1 MKQLI
6 NLIVGI
12 AALTL
17 MASATAAGGN
27 KLAPDVLVKT
37 TADDV
42 LAIIKNDKDIQ
53 SGDTKKIG
61 ALAEAKILP
70 NFDFDQMSRMVLGK
84 YWNQASADQQQQ
96 FVQQFRTLLVRTYSS
111 ALAKYRNQTIEYKPF
126 RGQPEDTRVT
136 VKTQIIQSGAQPL
149 AIDYSLLKES
159 DGSWKVYDVVI
170 EGVSLVTN
178 YRSQFAN
185 EVKQNGMDAL
195 IKRLADKNNK

>member
-1 MKQLI
+1 MKLLT
-6 NLIVGI
+6 NLIAGF
-12 AALTL
+12 AAMTL
-17 MASATAAGGN
+17 MGAATAASN
-27 KLAPDVLVKT
+27 MAPDVLVKT
-37 TADDV
+37 TANDV
-42 LAIIKNDKDIQ
+42 LEIIKNDKDIQ
-53 SGDTKKIG
+53 NGDTKKIG

-84 YWNQASADQQQQ
+84 YWAQASKEQQQQ
-96 FVQQFRTLLVRTYSS
+96 FVHQFRTLLVRTYSS

-136 VKTQIIQSGAQPL
+136 VKTQIIQAGAPPL
-149 AIDYSLLKES
+149 AIDYSLIKES

-185 EVKQNGMDAL
+185 EVKQNGMDGL
-195 IKRLADKNNK
+195 IKRLAEKNK